1 MSDDRLKKAQGE
13 DKASRAMHD
22 RAVTENRQL
31 TEDDRVDEFLGSVHQ
46 THLPN
51 LPKIPGWHVCWLT
64 TTNNRDTVEMRRRAG
79 YELVTPE
86 DVPGWSFAT
95 LKSGEYAGYIGVNEM
110 VAAKIP
116 FRLYERI
123 MKRWH
128 HEDPMSEEGRL
139 HSVLDVI
146 RDDAAKRGIRTYAGD
161 EVER

>member
-1 MSDDRLKKAQGE
+1 
-13 DKASRAMHD
+13 
-22 RAVTENRQL
+22 
-31 TEDDRVDEFLGSVHQ
+31 
-46 THLPN
+46 
-51 LPKIPGWHVCWLT
+51 
-64 TTNNRDTVEMRRRAG
+64 
-79 YELVTPE
+79 
-86 DVPGWSFAT
+86 
-95 LKSGEYAGYIGVNEM
+95 M